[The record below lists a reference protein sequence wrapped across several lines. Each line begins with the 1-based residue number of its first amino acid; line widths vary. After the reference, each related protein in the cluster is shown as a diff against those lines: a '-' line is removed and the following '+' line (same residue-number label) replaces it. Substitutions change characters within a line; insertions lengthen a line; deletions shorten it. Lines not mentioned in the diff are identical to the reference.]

1 MRLRQEALREHRHEQ
16 QRSPG
21 RLGPGHS
28 MFSSQCV
35 ASRSRLKGPKHPQ
48 FLAENGSAMHASRL
62 RGLQRRDERL
72 VEPAAAEVVDL
83 VAVGSAHEMQQLVQD
98 DEEGESGVTRDAKKP
113 PVPDDAGEPRGN
125 AL

>member
-1 MRLRQEALREHRHEQ
+1 
-16 QRSPG
+16 
-21 RLGPGHS
+21 